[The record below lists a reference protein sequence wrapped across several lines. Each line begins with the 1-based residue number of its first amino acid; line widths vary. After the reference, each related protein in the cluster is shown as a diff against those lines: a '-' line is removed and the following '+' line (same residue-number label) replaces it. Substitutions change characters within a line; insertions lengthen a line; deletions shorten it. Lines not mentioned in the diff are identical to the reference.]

1 MAILLE
7 LWHRIFSRNRTEEQ
21 PSPAPCPECLARQ
34 AHQTLLDEALRRLP
48 LDPTS
53 LASKSCELA
62 GDYAGLLHLKD
73 LYASPGPA
81 YQHMVGLILAWRDE
95 ARAKVEAGAYDSM
108 GRDLS
113 DFYRFQLR
121 LCERILAL
129 PAFIDRELE
138 FREAQMKMGQTSQ
151 PTEPVPM
158 VAGWPDLVGR
168 A

>member
-34 AHQTLLDEALRRLP
+34 AHQTLLDAALRKLP

-53 LASKSCELA
+53 LASRSCELA
-62 GDYAGLLHLKD
+62 GDYEGLLHLKD
-73 LYASPGPA
+73 IYTNPGPA
-81 YQHMVGLILAWRDE
+81 YQHTVGMILAWRDE
-95 ARAKVEAGAYDSM
+95 AKAKVEAGVYDQA

-113 DFYRFQLR
+113 DFFRFQLR
-121 LCERILAL
+121 LCERVLSI
-129 PAFIDRELE
+129 PSFVDRELE
-138 FREAQMKMGQTSQ
+138 FQTAQRQLARMDKSS
-151 PTEPVPM
+151 EPVPM